1 MAERAATGLYAGV
14 GEGAL
19 VGSCF
24 LHLTSIA
31 LLFSFMRFSPS
42 ALALSV
48 EVGENFSI
56 SARGAFYALV
66 FSK

>member
-14 GEGAL
+14 GEGGL

-31 LLFSFMRFSPS
+31 LLFSFMRFFPS
-42 ALALSV
+42 TLALGV
-48 EVGENFSI
+48 AVGEDFFSL
-56 SARGAFYALV
+56 S
-66 FSK
+66 